1 MIALTQVLLANCF
14 LFRGMGNNGLSGSLR
29 TVIIS
34 SLLRFI
40 SSLVLL
46 NFVLPELSLQNQ
58 FLLSVVFFVPMLI
71 GELLVLRGVNNLIIY
86 GVILVATYTLTYY
99 LPVVRWHYI
108 IPVIWG
114 IPNILNIWVYGKSK
128 GSTAGVYRKLFLVLL
143 FNVIIFSET
152 FVVTDLFMDY
162 LDGYFYG
169 TWESIFYALIEDYE
183 PILAA
188 IGVSNTLGVAY
199 ILNSMK
205 NSLTEQEV
213 EVRRKQGKEE
223 KIVHDIQLGE
233 GNVSTLA
240 NRYGVPEDTV
250 SNLIT
255 SAQEDGLIEG
265 AYHEGETQVFVTES
279 YVKQVIRERL
289 LMGSDRPNIITD
301 ETSKS
306 TKPPFDD
313 VWRRVTEYSGA
324 IFYTKTGYPFTYTV
338 EDDAVKT
345 SRTSYTLHR
354 DQFDK
359 AYTNA
364 PVKGPGDYT
373 NLVRGPSYIWAILHD
388 ERIRRK
394 QW

>member
-1 MIALTQVLLANCF
+1 
-14 LFRGMGNNGLSGSLR
+14 MGNNGLSGSLR

-34 SLLRFI
+34 GLLRFI

-46 NFVLPELSLQNQ
+46 NVVLPELSLQDQ
-58 FLLSVVFFVPMLI
+58 FLLSAVFFVPMLI
-71 GELLVLRGVNNLIIY
+71 GELLILRGVNNLIIY
-86 GVILVATYTLTYY
+86 GIILVTTYSLTYY

-108 IPVIWG
+108 IPVIWS

-128 GSTAGVYRKLFLVLL
+128 GSTAGVYRKVFLVLL
-143 FNVIIFSET
+143 FNVITFSET

-162 LDGYFYG
+162 IDGYFFG
-169 TWESIFYALIEDYE
+169 SWESIFYALIEDYE
-183 PILAA
+183 PILVA
-188 IGVSNTLGVAY
+188 IGVSNTVGVAY

-205 NSLTEQEV
+205 NRLTDQEV
-213 EVRRKQGKEE
+213 EERRQQGKEE
-223 KIVHDIQLGE
+223 KIMHDIQLGE

-240 NRYGVPEDTV
+240 NRYGVPEDAV

-265 AYHEGETQVFVTES
+265 AYHEGETQVFITDS

-289 LMGSDRPNIITD
+289 LLGSTLQSESTEEIT
-301 ETSKS
+301 ES
-306 TKPPFDD
+306 TKPPFDE
-313 VWRRVTEYSGA
+313 VWRRVTEYTGA

-345 SRTSYTLHR
+345 SRTSYTLYR
-354 DQFDK
+354 DQFLK
-359 AYTNA
+359 AYNLA
-364 PVKGPGDYT
+364 PVKGPGEYT